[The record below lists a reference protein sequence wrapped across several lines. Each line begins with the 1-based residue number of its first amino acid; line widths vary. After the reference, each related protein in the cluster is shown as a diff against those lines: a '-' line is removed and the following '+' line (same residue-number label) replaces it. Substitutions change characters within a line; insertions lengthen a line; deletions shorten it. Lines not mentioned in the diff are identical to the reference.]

1 MQVEVVYALPD
12 EQTVL
17 SVTLE
22 EGATAMDAVR
32 ESGIL
37 DIHEELKTQ
46 ELALG
51 IFSKS
56 CEHDQP
62 LKQGQRVEIYRPLLA
77 DPKEIRKRRAAEM
90 AAQKAKQKQ
99 AAQEAAQ
106 ANPD

>member
-17 SVTLE
+17 SVSLE

-37 DIHEELKTQ
+37 ELHQELNSQ

-56 CEHDQP
+56 CAYDYQ
-62 LKQGQRVEIYRPLLA
+62 LKEGERVEIYRPLLA

-99 AAQEAAQ
+99 AAEQL
-106 ANPD
+106 NDS